1 MKGIT
6 VTLYEK
12 TQTGVDPAN
21 VPVYNETPTQV
32 ENVLVAPESTVQLTS
47 EVDLR
52 GGEADY
58 ILAIPKGD
66 THVWE
71 DSRID
76 FFGQSFRSF
85 GIPTQGIDDLIPLD
99 WNLKVKVKRIE

>member
-1 MKGIT
+1 MRGIA
-6 VTLYEK
+6 VTLYQK
-12 TQTGVDPAN
+12 TQTGLDPAN
-21 VPVYNETPTQV
+21 VPIYSETPV
-32 ENVLVAPESTVQLTS
+32 VVDNVLVAPETTLQLTS

-66 THVWE
+66 THSWE
-71 DSRID
+71 DARID

-85 GIPTQGIDDLIPLD
+85 GVPTQGIDDLIPLD